1 MRFLNISGP
10 GVAQDEDFCPNCHVL
25 LDERHDYKTCPL
37 CKYDTRQGVRQRRVQ
52 MRRRSHSTCS
62 YGCPSPARL
71 RRTSPLVLEHRYYI
85 AGSRGPGTGD
95 PTCWA

>member
-52 MRRRSHSTCS
+52 MWRR
-62 YGCPSPARL
+62 
-71 RRTSPLVLEHRYYI
+71 
-85 AGSRGPGTGD
+85 
-95 PTCWA
+95 